1 MLQLGIRNIFDAY
14 LANLCEM
21 SSEPNLYVRSVEQ
34 VITIS
39 VQKYYTFHKC
49 EYSIIFRTFWDEL
62 NSRIP
67 GILKVPGHIIQEMSI
82 IIIIASV
89 SWVSHYFIVL
99 LIQ

>member
-49 EYSIIFRTFWDEL
+49 EYSIKFRTFGWVEQWY
-62 NSRIP
+62 
-67 GILKVPGHIIQEMSI
+67 LKKLRDTLVKKC
-82 IIIIASV
+82 
-89 SWVSHYFIVL
+89 L
-99 LIQ
+99 

>member
-49 EYSIIFRTFWDEL
+49 EYSIMFRTFWDEL
-62 NSRIP
+62 SSGIP
-67 GILKVPGHIIQEMSI
+67 GILKSSGTHCTRNVYNNFLLLL
-82 IIIIASV
+82 AS
-89 SWVSHYFIVL
+89 HE
-99 LIQ
+99 